1 MRKLAT
7 FDRLT
12 KGQYDSVQPVDVPS
26 GAWARAVNF
35 LPYNRRLNRRGGS
48 DKFSLDSR
56 DATMTTPVVSV
67 IPVSGLAN
75 PATSLEEWA
84 LCTITRAGEVEFV
97 NPSGSW
103 MGILATGSAAL
114 VPEDEMPWRM
124 IVRNSR
130 VYAVRRLGGRMRR
143 IEGGVWRDAG
153 RPPPISAPTL
163 AVSGSG
169 SNLTAGDYK
178 VAYGYYD
185 TATGYYGNP
194 GPSDT
199 ITVAAGQQIDVT
211 NLVGKSTAY
220 FADKIVVW
228 VSQPD
233 GETLFEQQ
241 QVSAPDAPATTTA
254 TITDPPAGD
263 VAPTRNLQ
271 PSANATWV
279 EEWGERFWWAVAS
292 KMHYSPVGE
301 FESYSEAQALEF
313 EKGSGSDIS
322 VIYSWGDK
330 LVVAKRRKIF
340 KLVGF
345 DRTSWETKPWSTK
358 IGCTAP
364 HSMRNCEGRLIFKS
378 EDGFAISE
386 EGEEPQIISSDTV
399 GEELKTLDHA
409 REDLTYAEV
418 WPEQSIYMAVF
429 PKKREA
435 TPITR
440 EVDRRQSNPGRRRAQ
455 PPDIQPESTNAWGGI
470 VYNWKQKAWATVQF
484 PAEPRSLRL
493 GYDLNGNTR
502 LFAVMNDHPQVY
514 TIFEGNTDD
523 GAPIICGLM
532 SGAPRLTEEPGQLA
546 SIHSLRILTSGTRW
560 PLTFKI
566 FGDDNRVDA
575 IGEVTTNIEDDTGW
589 KRISIDNMEDP
600 RTQLQVYMEYEGRD
614 PFWIAEWAWDT
625 MPTKKHLTEF

>member
-1 MRKLAT
+1 MRKLVP

-56 DATMTTPVVSV
+56 DAGMTTPVVSV

-75 PATSLEEWA
+75 PATSLEDWA
-84 LCTITRAGEVEFV
+84 LCTISRAGEVEFV
-97 NPSGSW
+97 NPNGSW
-103 MGILATGSAAL
+103 MGLLATGSADL

-153 RPPPISAPTL
+153 RPAPIAAPTL

-169 SNLTAGDYK
+169 TSLTAGVYK

-185 TATGYYGNP
+185 TQTGYYGNP
-194 GPSDT
+194 GPTASIT
-199 ITVAAGQQIDVT
+199 ITAANEQIDVS

-228 VSQPD
+228 MSQVD
-233 GETLFEQQ
+233 GDVLFEQQ

-254 TITDPPAGD
+254 TITTVATGG
-263 VAPTRNLQ
+263 VAPSRNLQ

-279 EEWGERFWWAVAS
+279 EEWGERFWWAVES

-301 FESYSEAQALEF
+301 FESYSDIQSLEF
-313 EKGSGSDIS
+313 EKGSGSNIS

-399 GEELKTLDHA
+399 GAELELIDHA

-429 PKKREA
+429 PK
-435 TPITR
+435 
-440 EVDRRQSNPGRRRAQ
+440 DRSKGAAL
-455 PPDIQPESTNAWGGI
+455 NAWGGV
-470 VYNWKQKAWATVQF
+470 VYNWKQKAWATIEF

-514 TIFEGNTDD
+514 TIFEGDTDD
-523 GAPIICGLM
+523 GAPIICGLL
-532 SGAPRLTEEPGQLA
+532 SGAPKLTEEPGQLA
-546 SIHSLRILTSGTRW
+546 SIHSLRTLTSGTRY

-566 FGDDNRVDA
+566 FGDDNRTDA
-575 IGEVTTNIEDDTGW
+575 IGETTTRIEDETGW
-589 KRISIDNMEDP
+589 KRISVDNMEDP

-614 PFWIAEWAWDT
+614 PFWIAEWAWDVNS
-625 MPTKKHLTEF
+625 TKKHLKEF